1 VEAQRELGSLKS
13 DRDGLTKNLALANTQ
28 LAGQAIEPV
37 LPAAEVVKLVDG
49 LVGDLG
55 SRLPGLVIRDG
66 ETRLKVAFG
75 RVGGDNGFV
84 VPSATSSPETRDN
97 LHEIALRFD
106 RPAQTPKPG

>member
-1 VEAQRELGSLKS
+1 
-13 DRDGLTKNLALANTQ
+13 
-28 LAGQAIEPV
+28 
-37 LPAAEVVKLVDG
+37 
-49 LVGDLG
+49 
-55 SRLPGLVIRDG
+55 
-66 ETRLKVAFG
+66 VAFG